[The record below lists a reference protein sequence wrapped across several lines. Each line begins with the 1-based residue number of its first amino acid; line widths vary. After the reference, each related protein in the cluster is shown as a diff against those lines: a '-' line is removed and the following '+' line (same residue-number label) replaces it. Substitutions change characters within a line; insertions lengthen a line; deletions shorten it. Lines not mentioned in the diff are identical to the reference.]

1 MYDRVLVPTDGER
14 AARKGA
20 QHAVELAAAL
30 GATVHALYVI
40 DLPGV
45 PRALS
50 IRDDEEEL
58 RREYRAY
65 GEEVTGEIRDMAADA
80 GVECVTVMKT
90 GAVHEEIADYAE
102 EEGIDVI
109 VMGTGYR
116 GKAGA
121 LFGGTAEKVVRT
133 STVPITT
140 IRMREDE

>member
-1 MYDRVLVPTDGER
+1 MYDNILIPTDGER
-14 AARKGA
+14 AGEKGVR
-20 QHAVELAAAL
+20 HGIDLAATV

-58 RREYRAY
+58 RREYREY
-65 GEEVTGEIRDMAADA
+65 GERVTGEVHEMASEA
-80 GVECVTVMKT
+80 GVECVTALKT
-90 GAVHEEIADYAE
+90 GTVHEEITDYAE
-102 EEGIDVI
+102 EEGIDLI

-116 GKAGA
+116 GRAGA

-140 IRMREDE
+140 VRMRDE